1 MTSISE
7 IIYEEVLMPDHHR
20 LLTSNNLVKGI
31 GQPGDMDI
39 YGTSTI
45 LEILEKDD
53 SSESKK
59 DLDDK
64 IKTISEELRTILFEI
79 LYQDNAISEESEE
92 YYLSNTLFN
101 VEQLCRFNDYII
113 LLPPTVS
120 RDTFN
125 TLYYS
130 YIGLVQLHSN
140 YTKRYKEE
148 IQQEEKKSQSKA
160 DIISSFLKKTS
171 KPKKKIIYTT
181 DCSDYIKGIKQY
193 LEIALKDDDYIIN
206 SYKYIINLFRTD
218 LDQVVTLN
226 RIMENNVVEKMCRQV
241 TLDIKEKYRAVYN
254 FDEVI
259 EEDGMKYKI
268 IPEGFLVYRG
278 YSKLASPF
286 PKTRPYVCV
295 GFSFLDTVNY
305 GKPDE
310 EEFSTNLSNDYCTLL
325 GNVATLKTKT
335 SLKLLDLK
343 DLQTVE
349 LLRAKMDK
357 KTLKSFSK
365 GWIVKDDNVTR
376 KSEYKDDDV
385 VYQWLYD
392 NNYEGY
398 IGYGIPGL
406 HDEACISNDKRLKDI
421 KEYIKGNGQK
431 FPLQLR
437 NSFPMKQLV
446 PICQEPFTQ
455 INYKIFSE

>member
-1 MTSISE
+1 
-7 IIYEEVLMPDHHR
+7 
-20 LLTSNNLVKGI
+20 
-31 GQPGDMDI
+31 MDI

-45 LEILEKDD
+45 LEILEKDNN
-53 SSESKK
+53 SESKK

-64 IKTISEELRTILFEI
+64 IRTISEELRSILSKI
-79 LYQDNAISEESEE
+79 LDQDNSISEK
-92 YYLSNTLFN
+92 YYLSKTLFD
-101 VEQLCRFNDYII
+101 VKKLCRFNDYII

-125 TLYYS
+125 TFYSFYIELVNLY
-130 YIGLVQLHSN
+130 SN

-181 DCSDYIKGIKQY
+181 DCSEYIKAIKQY
-193 LEIALKDDDYIIN
+193 LKMVLINDDYIIN
-206 SYKYIINLFRTD
+206 SYKYIINLFRTN
-218 LDQVVTLN
+218 LEFQPTLN
-226 RIMENNVVEKMCRQV
+226 RIMENNVIEKMCRQV

-254 FDEVI
+254 LDEVI
-259 EEDGMKYKI
+259 EDEMKYKI
-268 IPEGFLVYRG
+268 IPEGFIVYRG
-278 YSKLASPF
+278 YSNLASPF
-286 PKTRPYVCV
+286 PKTKPYVCV

-305 GKPDE
+305 GTPDV
-310 EEFSTNLSNDYCTLL
+310 EEFSTNLSHDYCKLL

-343 DLQTVE
+343 DLQTVK
-349 LLRAKMDK
+349 LLREKMNAI
-357 KTLKSFSK
+357 TLESFSK

-392 NNYEGY
+392 NDYEGY

-406 HDEACISNDKRLKDI
+406 HDEACISNNKRLKDI
-421 KEYIKGNGQK
+421 EEPIKGMGLK
-431 FPLQLR
+431 FPLELR
-437 NSFPMKQLV
+437 NSFSMKQLV
-446 PICQEPFTQ
+446 PICQEPFSQ